1 MKLSQAAKRFIR
13 AGMALPILLITLA
26 LPAAATPSAQA
37 AMPDPAFGQVW
48 SRTDQPVGEGWV
60 ARSWIWGPHDFY
72 STYEPYAQGSGG
84 QHLVCY
90 FDKSRMEVNNPTG
103 DRTSPWFVTNGLL
116 VVEMISGKIQIGD
129 AQFMQAR
136 PASVLVAGD
145 AGSANAPTYAALGDV
160 TSLNGDHRQPDRTGQ
175 QVLESLNRAGAV
187 GGLPATAG
195 YARYAYYDATLGH
208 NIPDVFWTFMQQDG
222 TVYENGRYVQGRLFD
237 WLFAMGHPITEPYWI
252 TIRVQ
257 GQDRVVLMQA
267 FQRRILTY
275 SPGNP
280 AGWQV
285 EMGNVGRAYYDWRY
299 SAAPVPP
306 PAPTATPVPVLPA
319 AITLAPSSG
328 EPNAQ
333 ITVTGAHFPVYAAVT
348 LGLENAGRNYYRT
361 LSTVGAGGDGSFKTV
376 MTLPGDAANLGTV
389 TVTAT
394 ANGGAIRATQV
405 FTIKRSYDPVLT
417 VPVSEVPVGGQL
429 LVQGG
434 GFPPNTG
441 VKLGIQFPGLPL
453 EWLTGAR
460 TSANGAFEVTLSL
473 GNRVAGTHFH
483 VVAVSDDGYKASTA
497 TEVRVIAQP
506 RVQITPDTGPVG
518 VTVSLQGSAWPPY
531 RVLNVG
537 MHTPGNQVQV
547 WQAAPIVADGA
558 GNFVTSVWIGQQYTP
573 NSEVHLVVQDPASLL
588 QVETVYRVRGQPV
601 TPPSTAAISVQP
613 ATLAVG
619 QVGTISGS
627 GWPAGAVVNLGLSP
641 NVTPMQVQEWL
652 PPVAVNSSGTFAT
665 SFVLSAHWQQAGRV
679 IVVGVIPNGPAA
691 ATLLTVNP
699 AGRIIPG
706 GLPVTV
712 HTHNW
717 AGSAAAHVQA
727 QGWPAGRA
735 VNVAV
740 VSADGSLN
748 IPVATATVAADGT
761 FAASFAPVATWTGR
775 GDLGVR
781 AATADGASY
790 GVTYFPQATMVKGVG
805 NIYTASGAGWAAN
818 TVIEVVAQ
826 LQDSKRG
833 ETYEQRLGQATSD
846 AQGAWSLAVTVPR
859 LPQTGK
865 EGFEIRTL
873 DRLFSVSFG
882 Y

>member
-1 MKLSQAAKRFIR
+1 MLF
-13 AGMALPILLITLA
+13 PILLITAA
-26 LPAAATPSAQA
+26 LPVTTPGAQA

-48 SRTDQPVGEGWV
+48 SRTDQPVGEGRV
-60 ARSWIWGPHDFY
+60 ARSWMWGPHDFY
-72 STYEPYAQGSGG
+72 GTYEPYAQGPGG
-84 QHLVCY
+84 RHLVCY
-90 FDKSRMEVNNPTG
+90 FDKSRMEVNDPGG
-103 DRTSPWFVTNGLL
+103 DRTNPWFVTNGLL

-129 AQFMQAR
+129 AQFMQTR
-136 PASVLVAGD
+136 PAQVLVAGD

-160 TSLNGDHRQPDRTGQ
+160 ASLNGDHRQPDRTGLP
-175 QVLESLNRAGAV
+175 VLESLNRAGAV
-187 GGLPATAG
+187 GGLPAGAG

-222 TVYENGRYVQGRLFD
+222 MVYENGRYVQGRLID
-237 WLFAMGHPITEPYWI
+237 WLFAMGHPITDPYWV

-280 AGWQV
+280 AGWLV

-299 SAAPVPP
+299 ATTPP
-306 PAPTATPVPVLPA
+306 PAPTATPVPVVPA
-319 AITLAPSSG
+319 AIILAPATG

-361 LSTVGAGGDGSFKTV
+361 LSTIGAGADGSFKTV
-376 MTLPGDAANLGTV
+376 LTLPGDAANLGSV
-389 TVTAT
+389 TITAT
-394 ANGGAIRATQV
+394 ANGGAIRATQG

-434 GFPPNTG
+434 GFPPNMG
-441 VKLGIQFPGLPL
+441 VKLGLQFPGLPV
-453 EWLTGAR
+453 EWVTGAR
-460 TSANGAFEVTLSL
+460 TGANGAFNVTLAI
-473 GNRVAGTHFH
+473 GPRVVGTHFH
-483 VVAVSDDGYKASTA
+483 VVAVSDDGYKAASA
-497 TEVRVIAQP
+497 TEIKVIVQP
-506 RVQITPDTGPVG
+506 RVQLTPDSGPAD
-518 VTVSLQGSAWPPY
+518 VTVTLQGSAWPPY
-531 RVLNVG
+531 RVLVVG

-547 WQAAPIVADGA
+547 WQAAPIVADAA
-558 GNFVTSVWIGQQYTP
+558 GNFVTTVAIGRQYMP

-588 QVETVYRVRGQPV
+588 EVEAVYRVRGQPNP
-601 TPPSTAAISVQP
+601 PPSTPAIAVQP

-652 PPVAVNSSGTFAT
+652 PPVAVNSAGTFAS
-665 SFVLSAHWQQAGRV
+665 SFILSAHWQQAGRV
-679 IVVGVIPNGPAA
+679 IVVALIPNGPAA
-691 ATLLTVNP
+691 ATLVTVSP

-717 AGSAAAHVQA
+717 PTNPAVHVAA

-735 VNVAV
+735 VHVAI
-740 VSADGSLN
+740 VSADGTVN
-748 IPVATATVAADGT
+748 TPVAAATVAADGT
-761 FAASFAPVATWTGR
+761 FAVSFAPAPAWTGR

-781 AATADGASY
+781 ATTTDGAYS
-790 GVTYFPQATMVKGVG
+790 GMTYFPQATLVKGAG
-805 NIYTASGAGWAAN
+805 NTYTASGTGWPAN
-818 TVIEVVAQ
+818 TPIEVVVQ

-833 ETYEQRLGQATSD
+833 ELYDQRLGQVTSD
-846 AQGAWSLAVTVPR
+846 ALGAWSLMVTVPR

-865 EGFEIRTL
+865 EGFEIRTV
-873 DRLFSVSFG
+873 DRLFSVSFA